1 MMKKTLWMMAAILF
15 FSLSSTMLTACS
27 DDDDDPKDEG
37 KGNVEVRVAVVT
49 QRDTYKMFTFDFTLT
64 GPDGKTNTYKFD
76 SSDKNDD
83 KFYEAEA
90 NTFQVA
96 CMPYLFYPGATSFF
110 ENVVMHHYV
119 FKNVPNGAKIDYKTV
134 SHLVRS
140 FQPEEKGNKFLMA
153 TVMVTYVT
161 ADGQVHP
168 LKPFDFN
175 FGIYDKAMWEKNIEK
190 YDNYTVPQST
200 NSVTVVYPTN

>member
-1 MMKKTLWMMAAILF
+1 
-15 FSLSSTMLTACS
+15 
-27 DDDDDPKDEG
+27 
-37 KGNVEVRVAVVT
+37 
-49 QRDTYKMFTFDFTLT
+49 
-64 GPDGKTNTYKFD
+64 
-76 SSDKNDD
+76 
-83 KFYEAEA
+83 
-90 NTFQVA
+90 
-96 CMPYLFYPGATSFF
+96 
-110 ENVVMHHYV
+110 
-119 FKNVPNGAKIDYKTV
+119 VPNGAKIDYKTV

-175 FGIYDKAMWEKNIEK
+175 FGIYDKGMWEKNIEK